1 MIVEAVPKIE
11 YTETSFKTGNNF
23 QLSQLKVSIAKELAN
38 KLPRCNSLLDKMS
51 ITPSI
56 TSGVFT
62 SASDQVLQAGLE
74 SMRKKSDE
82 LFLRCIAL
90 EASNKRLKE
99 NLRKLA
105 EVDERVSKMAIL
117 ALECEP

>member
-11 YTETSFKTGNNF
+11 YSETSFKSGNNF
-23 QLSQLKVSIAKELAN
+23 HLSQLKASIAKELAN
-38 KLPRCNSLLDKMS
+38 KLPRCNSLLDTMS
-51 ITPSI
+51 ITPAI
-56 TSGVFT
+56 ASGTFS

-74 SMRKKSDE
+74 SMRKKNEE
-82 LFLRCIAL
+82 LFLRCLAL
-90 EASNKRLKE
+90 EASNKRLKA

-105 EVDERVSKMAIL
+105 EVDEKVSKMAMV

>member
-23 QLSQLKVSIAKELAN
+23 QLSELKLSIAKELAN
-38 KLPRCNSLLDKMS
+38 KLPRCNSLLDIMT
-51 ITPSI
+51 ITPSVS
-56 TSGVFT
+56 SGVFT

-74 SMRKKSDE
+74 SMRKKSEE

-90 EASNKRLKE
+90 EASNKRLKD

-105 EVDERVSKMAIL
+105 EVDERVSKMAMV